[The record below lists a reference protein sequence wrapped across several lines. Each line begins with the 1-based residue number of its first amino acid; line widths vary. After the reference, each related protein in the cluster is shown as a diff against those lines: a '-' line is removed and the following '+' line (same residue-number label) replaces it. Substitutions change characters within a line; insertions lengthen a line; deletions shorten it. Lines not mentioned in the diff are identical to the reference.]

1 MRVKITIRSLRRAG
15 SRLATI
21 CLLAAGCAL
30 VPYALPAHAAAIV
43 LATSAPAP
51 DMTDAADE
59 ADEPLAEDF
68 LALEGPELPEN
79 GFNASMLFS
88 GLHDQQ
94 LGWAGFMQ
102 PAISWRFNHIF
113 SADVTVP
120 YYFYRLAYT
129 YKNGVELNKP
139 LTAHANEIGDT
150 TIAGHMEL
158 HHAWLS
164 ETLTP
169 AFNAPTGDAQYGLG
183 TGRVTYV
190 VMNDDE
196 AAWRSST
203 FDLQLGVGDTSD
215 LVNRRVERNYVTLGT
230 LAYFQTGI
238 LQGVTRHL
246 NLIADMYEQLPIGS
260 QKVYTDVER
269 KDKKIAVQAANS
281 NAEDNGFTATLDI
294 PTAWHVEFTAYGN
307 RSFRLQDTTIGVT
320 MTFALRSAKADFAW
334 RQNDGQ

>member
-1 MRVKITIRSLRRAG
+1 MQWMGRTLCG
-15 SRLATI
+15 LAMAAAMTV
-21 CLLAAGCAL
+21 AAGFAVCARP
-30 VPYALPAHAAAIV
+30 VYAAAM
-43 LATSAPAP
+43 ATAAPAPAP
-51 DMTDAADE
+51 DMTEAADE

-68 LALEGPELPEN
+68 LALEGPELPQS
-79 GFNASMLFS
+79 GFNASMLSS

-94 LGWAGFMQ
+94 LGWAGFLQ

-139 LTAHANEIGDT
+139 LSAHSNEIGDT
-150 TIAGHMEL
+150 TIAAHAEL
-158 HHAWLS
+158 HHKWLS
-164 ETLTP
+164 ETFTP
-169 AFNAPTGDAQYGLG
+169 AFNAPTGDARYGLG

-203 FDLQLGVGDTSD
+203 LDLQLGVGDTSD

-230 LAYFQTGI
+230 LAYFQSGI
-238 LQGVTRHL
+238 LQAVSRHM
-246 NLIADMYEQLPIGS
+246 NLLADVYEQLPIGN
-260 QKVYTDVER
+260 QKIYTDAER
-269 KDKKIAVQAANS
+269 KDKKVAVQSANS

-294 PTAWHVEFTAYGN
+294 PASGHVDLTAYGN

-320 MTFALRSAKADFAW
+320 ITFSLRAPKADFAW

>member
-1 MRVKITIRSLRRAG
+1 MRAERIIPSLEHAAIW
-15 SRLATI
+15 LATA
-21 CLLAAGCAL
+21 CLLAASCVL
-30 VPYALPAHAAAIV
+30 VPCAQPAHAAEMV
-43 LATSAPAP
+43 LAAPAPSP
-51 DMTDAADE
+51 DMTDAADA

-68 LALEGPELPEN
+68 LALEGPELPQR

-139 LTAHANEIGDT
+139 LSAHANEIGDT
-150 TIAGHMEL
+150 TLAAHAEL
-158 HHAWLS
+158 HHKWLD
-164 ETLTP
+164 ETFTP
-169 AFNAPTGDAQYGLG
+169 ALNAPTGDARYGLG

-190 VMNDDE
+190 LMNDDE
-196 AAWRSST
+196 ATVRRST
-203 FDLQLGVGDTSD
+203 FDLQLGIGDTSD

-230 LAYFQTGI
+230 LAYFQGGL
-238 LQGVTRHL
+238 LQVVGKHI
-246 NLIADMYEQLPIGS
+246 NLIGDVYEQLPVGS

-269 KDKKIAVQAANS
+269 KDKKIAVQASNS

-294 PTAWHVEFTAYGN
+294 PTARHMDFTAYGN
-307 RSFRLQDTTIGVT
+307 RSLRLHDTTIGVT
-320 MTFALRSAKADFAW
+320 LTFSLRSPKADFAW

>member
-1 MRVKITIRSLRRAG
+1 MRAKRIIPSLEH
-15 SRLATI
+15 STSWLATA
-21 CLLAAGCAL
+21 CLLAAGCISA
-30 VPYALPAHAAAIV
+30 PSAQSAHAAAMV
-43 LATSAPAP
+43 LASPAPAP
-51 DMTDAADE
+51 DMTDAADA

-68 LALEGPELPEN
+68 LALEGPELPQR
-79 GFNASMLFS
+79 GFNASMLTS

-113 SADVTVP
+113 SADVSVP

-139 LTAHANEIGDT
+139 LSAHANEIGDT
-150 TIAGHMEL
+150 TLATHAEL
-158 HHAWLS
+158 HYKWLD

-169 AFNAPTGDAQYGLG
+169 AVNAPTGDAQYGLG

-196 AAWRSST
+196 TTVRRST
-203 FDLQLGVGDTSD
+203 FDLQLGIGDTSD
-215 LVNRRVERNYVTLGT
+215 LVNRRVERNYDTLGT
-230 LAYFQTGI
+230 LVYFQSGL
-238 LQGVTRHL
+238 LQGIGQHV
-246 NLIADMYEQLPIGS
+246 NLIGDVYEQLPVGN
-260 QKVYTDVER
+260 QKVYTDAER

-294 PTAWHVEFTAYGN
+294 PTARHVEFTAYGN
-307 RSFRLQDTTIGVT
+307 RSIRLQDTTIGVT
-320 MTFALRSAKADFAW
+320 LTFSLRSPKADFAW